1 MKKISWGTGIVIAI
15 IIFVAIV
22 LVQTIYLMNQNVD
35 LVEEDYYKKGIEYQK
50 DIDVQKK
57 SSELPEPVRFDF
69 NGHYLIIN
77 FPKELSEKKLSG
89 EILLYRPSD
98 SGLDIKLP
106 VSTDSLSQII
116 PVSNLKKGFWRVKLK
131 WQYDGQDYY
140 DENSF
145 RVE

>member
-1 MKKISWGTGIVIAI
+1 MKKISWGTGIVLAI
-15 IIFVAIV
+15 FIFVILV
-22 LVQTIYLMNQNVD
+22 LAQTIYLMNQKVD

-50 DIDVQKK
+50 EIDVQKK
-57 SSELPEPVRFDF
+57 SRELSEPIKFDF
-69 NGHYLIIN
+69 NGQYLIIE
-77 FPKELSEKKLSG
+77 FPKDLSDNKLSG

-106 VSTDSLSQII
+106 ISTDSLSQVI

-140 DENSF
+140 DETSF

>member
-1 MKKISWGTGIVIAI
+1 MKKPSWGTGIVIAI
-15 IIFVAIV
+15 IIFVIV
-22 LVQTIYLMNQNVD
+22 VLAQTFYLMNQKVD

-50 DIDVQKK
+50 NIDVQKK
-57 SSELPEPVRFDF
+57 SSELSEQVKFAFD
-69 NGHYLIIN
+69 GQYLIIN
-77 FPKELSEKKLSG
+77 FPKELSDNKISG

-106 VSTDSLSQII
+106 ISTDSLSQVI

-131 WQYDGQDYY
+131 WQYDGQDFY

>member
-15 IIFVAIV
+15 IIFVVLV
-22 LVQTIYLMNQNVD
+22 LVQTIYLMNQKVD

-57 SSELPEPVRFDF
+57 TSELSEQVRFDF
-69 NGHYLIIN
+69 NGQYLIIS
-77 FPKELSEKKLSG
+77 FPENLSDNKISG
-89 EILLYRPSD
+89 EILFYRPSD

-106 VSTDSLSQII
+106 LQTDSLRQII
-116 PVSNLKKGFWRVKLK
+116 PVSNLKKGFWRVKLR
-131 WQYDGQDYY
+131 WQYEGQDYY
-140 DENSF
+140 DESSF

>member
-15 IIFVAIV
+15 IIFVV
-22 LVQTIYLMNQNVD
+22 LVLAQTIYLMNQKVD

-57 SSELPEPVRFDF
+57 T
-69 NGHYLIIN
+69 N
-77 FPKELSEKKLSG
+77 ELSEKVNIDFNDQYLIISFPKNLSDNKLSG

-98 SGLDIKLP
+98 SGLDMKIPL
-106 VSTDSLSQII
+106 STDSLSQVI
-116 PVSNLKKGFWRVKLK
+116 PVSGLKKGFWRVKLR
-131 WQYDGQDYY
+131 WQYEGQNYY
-140 DENSF
+140 DESSF

>member
-1 MKKISWGTGIVIAI
+1 MKRISWGTGIVIAI
-15 IIFVAIV
+15 IIFVVVV
-22 LVQTIYLMNQNVD
+22 LAQTIYLMNQKVD

-57 SSELPEPVRFDF
+57 SRELSEQIRFDF
-69 NGHYLIIN
+69 NGQYLIVD
-77 FPKELSEKKLSG
+77 FPKELSESKLSG

-140 DENSF
+140 DETSF